1 MTVLACAPVLEVAE
15 ARAAEI
21 RRALAKMAHAMDD
34 AGDGVG
40 EHFEFVD
47 GVDEGFAS
55 ADGPRAPTSKVSKSS
70 KVSRAPTRGRRTTR
84 TPTPRGTLDARA
96 GTPSPARARSNSPSP
111 PRFPTPRGI
120 APPSPPHFRMN
131 TTPAVRGAHEKDP
144 AREYGERHRA
154 LAAAREAVC
163 FEAFAEAFRDAHLVA
178 AQNGGA
184 RFDDATTRATKAERV
199 LAAWL
204 RVGGKREERDG
215 VWRAWADARA
225 ELEGAELEG
234 AEEGSRRAT
243 RLDELRSR
251 RQGIRTA
258 MAITRVTL
266 RSGAVLTRVA
276 QRPTAGR

>member
-1 MTVLACAPVLEVAE
+1 
-15 ARAAEI
+15 
-21 RRALAKMAHAMDD
+21 
-34 AGDGVG
+34 
-40 EHFEFVD
+40 
-47 GVDEGFAS
+47 
-55 ADGPRAPTSKVSKSS
+55 
-70 KVSRAPTRGRRTTR
+70 
-84 TPTPRGTLDARA
+84 
-96 GTPSPARARSNSPSP
+96 
-111 PRFPTPRGI
+111 
-120 APPSPPHFRMN
+120 MN
-131 TTPAVRGAHEKDP
+131 TTPPPCAARTKDP

-184 RFDDATTRATKAERV
+184 RFDDATTTRATKAERV

-204 RVGGKREERDG
+204 RVGEKENATA
-215 VWRAWADARA
+215 WRAWADARA

-258 MAITRVTL
+258 IAITRVTL